1 MNHYLTAQPHIRSN
15 MNLRDPQFFAYEKI
29 KSFFSEDSSS
39 RTALV
44 VLPTGSGKTGLM
56 AIAPYGIAKKRV

>member
-1 MNHYLTAQPHIRSN
+1 MKNYKT
-15 MNLRDPQFFAYEKI
+15 
-29 KSFFSEDSSS
+29 FSEDNSN

-56 AIAPYGIAKKRV
+56 AIAPYGIAKKEF